1 MWTRLSRLCLFSIL
15 AIAVLT
21 LELSPALADSVGL
34 SGGGSISGSTI
45 FANQGGGLILC
56 TSGICAGPPWT
67 ITSTTGVSWSNTT
80 PATFL
85 SDSTQKNAYSGET
98 YTLVD
103 IATFVEDAAGNGY
116 SHQLYLG
123 VEGTFGS
130 FEQSVLAIPFGQSIQ
145 IPLLTTL
152 GSGACSNPS
161 ECSSELDEIFTGG
174 VLTFSQYSIVGPAYI
189 TITNDPGLYE
199 VTPTSVPLGS
209 TVPEP
214 ATLVLLIP
222 ALLGLAVF
230 RLKKATA

>member
-67 ITSTTGVSWSNTT
+67 ITT

-123 VEGTFGS
+123 VE
-130 FEQSVLAIPFGQSIQ
+130 
-145 IPLLTTL
+145 
-152 GSGACSNPS
+152 
-161 ECSSELDEIFTGG
+161 
-174 VLTFSQYSIVGPAYI
+174 
-189 TITNDPGLYE
+189 
-199 VTPTSVPLGS
+199 
-209 TVPEP
+209 
-214 ATLVLLIP
+214 
-222 ALLGLAVF
+222 
-230 RLKKATA
+230 